1 MMCLYYCCCHPS
13 MPKVKQE
20 KEQETNWFKRI
31 VAMKVCIHI
40 FDMYRFKII
49 NCNSFY
55 GKKILK
61 HMKYYARSTRTCM
74 FKTLT
79 FLIKG
84 EMQFMLLFC
93 FLY

>member
-1 MMCLYYCCCHPS
+1 M
-13 MPKVKQE
+13 E
-20 KEQETNWFKRI
+20 R
-31 VAMKVCIHI
+31 
-40 FDMYRFKII
+40 
-49 NCNSFY
+49 
-55 GKKILK
+55 ILK